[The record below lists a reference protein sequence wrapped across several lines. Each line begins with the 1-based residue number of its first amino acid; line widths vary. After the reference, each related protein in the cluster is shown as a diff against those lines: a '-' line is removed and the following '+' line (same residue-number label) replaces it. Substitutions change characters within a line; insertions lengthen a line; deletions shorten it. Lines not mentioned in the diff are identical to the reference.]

1 MWLSGSEHLPSS
13 SLTMEEAQKLV
24 HELHTH
30 QIELELQNEDL
41 RLAQQGLEKSRR
53 KYTDLYEFA
62 PVGFFTIEG
71 NGLIE
76 ECNLT
81 AAAMLGY
88 SKLQLLRR
96 SFTTLIPRESQDVY
110 SHFRKRL
117 LISSKKQ
124 TCELPLIKEDKSVL
138 YALLES
144 RVRLDING
152 NAGKLWITVSDI
164 SDRKALEDSL
174 RQSTEDWEVTF
185 DSISDC
191 ITIIDRDFRIVK
203 ANRAAYEMFQSDS
216 GIERVEGR
224 NCYEMFPGIDSACK
238 ECLGVQCFQ
247 DLSTH
252 SREIYNEKTQK
263 TFQVT
268 CSPMRKGTGIATH
281 IVHIVRDITEQKTME
296 VKRLQTQKME
306 AIGTLAG
313 GISHDFNNILTGI
326 LGHAEIV
333 YEAMPKSNPSREYL
347 GHIVNAAKRAQ
358 ELIRQILAFS
368 RKEQDTRLLV
378 KVAPLVQEVLS
389 LIRVATPSSIKIVEN
404 LDPDAGPISVNPVKI
419 HQVLMNLCT
428 NAIHAMG
435 KKPGV
440 LTIEVQQVMLE
451 ETSVVDIPEIHAG
464 PFVELMV
471 KDTGHGIDRETL
483 DRMFETYFSTKQ
495 GGKGSGLGL
504 AIVQGIVK
512 SYGGGIHVESQ
523 PDHGT
528 TFRVYFPINEEK
540 PAGPGLFSDSFHA
553 VGDKQIC
560 IIDAD
565 EVITKMFTVY
575 LEAFGY
581 TITGFNRIETAW
593 EYLST
598 SLGKFDLIIVD
609 QAIPSLTD
617 TEFIPKVLKV
627 RPDLPIILCTDQE
640 SQNAEPLAGMYGVE
654 NCMIKPVSGS
664 VLVSTVK
671 DVLDAAAVLQEST
684 GAEGVVDDSDQSPAE
699 K

>member
-13 SLTMEEAQKLV
+13 SLTMEETQKLV

-41 RLAQQGLEKSRR
+41 RLAQQELEKSRR

-62 PVGFFTIEG
+62 PVGFFTIQE

-81 AAAMLGY
+81 AATMLGY
-88 SKLQLLRR
+88 SKLQLLGR
-96 SFTTLIPRESQDVY
+96 SFTTLIQRDSQDVY

-124 TCELPLIKEDKSVL
+124 TCELPLIKEDKSVI

-144 RVRLDING
+144 RVRLDIDG
-152 NAGKLWITVSDI
+152 NAGDLWITISDI

-174 RQSTEDWEVTF
+174 RQSTEEWAITF
-185 DSISDC
+185 DSISDS

-203 ANRAAYEMFQSDS
+203 ANKAAYEMFLSDFGNES
-216 GIERVEGR
+216 VEGR
-224 NCYEMFPGIDSACK
+224 NCYEMFPGIDSACQG
-238 ECLGVQCFQ
+238 CLGVQCFQ

-252 SREIYNEKTQK
+252 TREIHNEKSK
-263 TFQVT
+263 KIYQVT
-268 CSPMRKGTGIATH
+268 CSPMRKGNGITTH

-306 AIGTLAG
+306 VIGTLAG
-313 GISHDFNNILTGI
+313 GISHDFNNILTAI

-333 YEAMPKSNPSREYL
+333 HEAMPKSNPSREYL
-347 GHIVNAAKRAQ
+347 GHIVNAANRAK
-358 ELIRQILAFS
+358 ELVRQILTFS
-368 RKEQDTRLLV
+368 RKEQEARLLV
-378 KVAPLVQEVLS
+378 EVAPIVEEVLN
-389 LIRVATPSSIKIVEN
+389 LIRAATPSCIKIVEK
-404 LDPDAGPISVNPVKI
+404 LDPDAGPILVNPVKV

-435 KKPGV
+435 KKKGV
-440 LTIEVQQVMLE
+440 LTIEVHQVMLDD
-451 ETSVVDIPEIHAG
+451 TSVVDTSDIHAG

-471 KDTGHGIDRETL
+471 KDTGHGIDQETL
-483 DRMFETYFSTKQ
+483 DHMFNPYFSTKP

-504 AIVQGIVK
+504 TIVQGIVK
-512 SYGGGIHVESQ
+512 SCGGAIHVESQ
-523 PDHGT
+523 PGRGT
-528 TFRVYFPINEEK
+528 IFRVYFPVSKEK
-540 PAGPGLFSDSFHA
+540 ATRPALFSDPFLAAGRKH
-553 VGDKQIC
+553 IC

-565 EVITKMFTVY
+565 KAIINMFTVY
-575 LEAFGY
+575 LEALGC
-581 TITGFNRIETAW
+581 TVKGFNCIETAW

-609 QAIPSLTD
+609 QAIESLTD
-617 TEFIPKVLKV
+617 TEFIPKVLKI
-627 RPDLPIILCTDQE
+627 RPDLPIILCIDKE
-640 SQNAEPLAGMYGVE
+640 SQSAETLAGMYGVKA
-654 NCMIKPVSGS
+654 CMEKPVSSS
-664 VLVSTVK
+664 VLVSSVK
-671 DVLDAAAVLQEST
+671 SVLDTVDLSRKRSAVGGAA
-684 GAEGVVDDSDQSPAE
+684 DDSDTSPAAT
-699 K
+699 